1 MLEFLILSML
11 SVSVGVILWF
21 VAKLI
26 QLSKFGDAMTREID
40 TAYAKNWR
48 AGESLDVHT
57 SYDNLDR
64 SWPWDY
70 NFEKM
75 IVYARMKG

>member
-1 MLEFLILSML
+1 MLEFLMLSML
-11 SVSVGVILWF
+11 GVMVGAILWF

-26 QLSKFGDAMTREID
+26 QLSKFSNAITMEFD
-40 TAYAKNWR
+40 TMYAEKWR
-48 AGESLDVHT
+48 SGERLDVHT